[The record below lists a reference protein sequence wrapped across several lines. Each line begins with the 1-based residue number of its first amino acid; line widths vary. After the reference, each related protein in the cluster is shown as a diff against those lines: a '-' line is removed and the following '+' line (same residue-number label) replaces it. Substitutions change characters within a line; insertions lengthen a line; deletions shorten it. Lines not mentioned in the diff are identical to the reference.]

1 MAQDV
6 DKRGGCVL
14 EGARGTWEL
23 PEFSTILGEPI
34 TYLKNSV
41 LKNVTTEF

>member
-6 DKRGGCVL
+6 DSRGGCVL

-23 PEFSTILGEPI
+23 PAFSTILGEP
-34 TYLKNSV
+34 TTSLKNSV
-41 LKNVTTEF
+41 F